1 MDESSVAGQCAV
13 RFQRNLV
20 HERVQF
26 LHTTAWEAHAI
37 GIGRE
42 RPATSLKLV
51 LPLNPLGAICH
62 DRLHLPSDIA
72 DATHKRRG
80 RESKRALKHTIDLR
94 PAVTGLVCKH
104 HIRSLLDFDHI
115 SHEGAPWTRELPRT
129 LRKLVENNQRPA
141 NLERLERGVVFT
153 LPAQMVLQRVIQ
165 RGSYDTCVMF
175 SGIQMSGFSV
185 ANVKFF
191 LNNMTFMSGFIR
203 HGNWFI
209 DTNRG
214 SDRLDHSMI
223 AQRFR
228 APTSFGRC
236 DMLALT
242 QLLHGT
248 RHRSH
253 ANIRLACQG
262 LVRRIGIQ
270 DAGIREIF
278 AIEVSANMK
287 SDHLCRTRKFWI
299 IENLIQP
306 HHADMGEIVTHGHHA
321 APHRPDQCPPCTL
334 LLSPMEI
341 MPAPLLP

>member
-1 MDESSVAGQCAV
+1 M
-13 RFQRNLV
+13 
-20 HERVQF
+20 
-26 LHTTAWEAHAI
+26 
-37 GIGRE
+37 
-42 RPATSLKLV
+42 
-51 LPLNPLGAICH
+51 
-62 DRLHLPSDIA
+62 
-72 DATHKRRG
+72 
-80 RESKRALKHTIDLR
+80 
-94 PAVTGLVCKH
+94 TGLVCKY

-115 SHEGAPWTRELPRT
+115 SHEGAPRTWELPRT
-129 LRKLVENNQRPA
+129 FRKLVENNQRPA

-153 LPAQMVLQRVIQ
+153 LPARVVLQRVIQ
-165 RGSYDTCVMF
+165 RGLYDTGVTF
-175 SGIQMSGFSV
+175 SDIQ
-185 ANVKFF
+185 
-191 LNNMTFMSGFIR
+191 MSGFIR
-203 HGNWFI
+203 HGNWLI

-214 SDRLDHSMI
+214 SYRLDHGMI

-236 DMLALT
+236 DMLALA

-262 LVRRIGIQ
+262 LVGRIGIQ
-270 DAGIREIF
+270 DARIHEIF
-278 AIEVSANMK
+278 AIKVGANMK

-334 LLSPMEI
+334 RLSPMEI
-341 MPAPLLP
+341 MPTPLQP